1 MEYIFNKIIF
11 GQGDYQEKKKAI
23 EQLFTIEDLLNVP
36 KSLCIKIVKT
46 IGDEYGRFNVSSEF
60 RQGNNWNSEVEGLS
74 YVNDKL
80 YVDIYVQ
87 NTKTDTTTSESF
99 DRFFTDNT
107 YSSSNNHLNA
117 NVIYNKEE
125 KAMVMCSILLMAV
138 WKLYSNEAHKKDLV
152 ERLSHYT
159 LINPICNYYYNE
171 YRLGRK
177 SLSKWSSMSD
187 FAEYKGYYNGE
198 IALRKYIEDNCFEL
212 KDKTNEELKIIY
224 MKVFGDAMKEYI
236 KKL

>member
-99 DRFFTDNT
+99 DRFYPFHAREFLCRN
-107 YSSSNNHLNA
+107 LP
-117 NVIYNKEE
+117 
-125 KAMVMCSILLMAV
+125 
-138 WKLYSNEAHKKDLV
+138 
-152 ERLSHYT
+152 ER
-159 LINPICNYYYNE
+159 
-171 YRLGRK
+171 
-177 SLSKWSSMSD
+177 
-187 FAEYKGYYNGE
+187 
-198 IALRKYIEDNCFEL
+198 ALRGIASKYLSGLLHLDVPRQKAAC
-212 KDKTNEELKIIY
+212 
-224 MKVFGDAMKEYI
+224 AA
-236 KKL
+236 